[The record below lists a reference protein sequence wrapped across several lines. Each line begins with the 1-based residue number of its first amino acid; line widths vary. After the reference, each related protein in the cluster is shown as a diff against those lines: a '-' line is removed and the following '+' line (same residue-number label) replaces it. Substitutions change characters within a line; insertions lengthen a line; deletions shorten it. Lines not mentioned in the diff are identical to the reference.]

1 MTRNSFISRS
11 GAGFLRGVSALFGLT
26 LALALI
32 PAASLAYA
40 APSAKYAGYTPMFL
54 A

>member
-11 GAGFLRGVSALFGLT
+11 GAGLVRGVSALFGT
-26 LALALI
+26 ALALALI

-40 APSAKYAGYTPMFL
+40 APSA
-54 A
+54 